1 MIISKDSNNNW
12 TPVATG
18 NGTFVGTNAAFD
30 SVKDDLPDNTVAYT
44 TDDGESVTDE
54 ITNGDMRA
62 VTSNA
67 VYDNLIKTE
76 QITLTALTGTIT
88 YSQVYRIG
96 NVVQGEFALSFPN
109 SVTAD
114 TTNLVSGLPKPAI
127 NSLKYEIGVIEA
139 TQVVCRTVIN
149 QQGQYIDW
157 YNQTKPIAGQQV
169 TYYVNYICKD

>member
-1 MIISKDSNNNW
+1 MGVKYKKNGTWYDISSSSNNAIDAVEN
-12 TPVATG
+12 G
-18 NGTFVGTNAAFD
+18 NLN
-30 SVKDDLPDNTVAYT
+30 P
-44 TDDGESVTDE
+44 
-54 ITNGDMRA
+54 

-76 QITLTALTGTIT
+76 QVTLTALTGTIT

-96 NVVQGEFALSFPN
+96 NVIQGEFAISFPN
-109 SVTAD
+109 TLTAD

-139 TQVVCRTVIN
+139 TQVVCRTIIN